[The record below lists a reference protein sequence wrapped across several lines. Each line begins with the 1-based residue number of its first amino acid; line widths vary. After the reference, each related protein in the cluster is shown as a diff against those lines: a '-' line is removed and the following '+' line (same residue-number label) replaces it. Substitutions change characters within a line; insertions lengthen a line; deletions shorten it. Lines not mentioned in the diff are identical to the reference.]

1 MPKYLQFLTI
11 LTELQSQLSNV
22 LQLDLWI
29 FILCMGGKVCS
40 DNEWSKM
47 VDLLKFRN
55 KLLSLN
61 QLWIDLRSTS
71 MFWDTSFQELP
82 IQINTVSS
90 T

>member
-1 MPKYLQFLTI
+1 MYY
-11 LTELQSQLSNV
+11 S
-22 LQLDLWI
+22 WI
-29 FILCMGGKVCS
+29 CGFFILCMGCKVCS
-40 DNEWSKM
+40 DDEWSKM